1 MICSD
6 NSDIDERDLSRTSN
20 LEGKLTLIRPE
31 RHPLFGSIQVWKT
44 QNGLLV
50 MSVDSMFPSKDQ
62 AMKEAGK
69 LRKRLSRNI
78 PNLMKML
85 DFESKE
91 LKGWCGTAYTFRSFY
106 EFYPRDLHTETVL
119 RSRKKAYYSHWD
131 LTHILCLF
139 LTTLNSIHARGEA
152 FLDLRQCCFAR
163 SGSGPGRFVL
173 LEPLGERPIRR
184 NKAARGAE
192 DLSKVDV
199 LNLALALVSFGNL
212 EVTPQSSKNQAQNQN
227 TLASFKSFKERYESE
242 NPALVEILSDML
254 NPKED
259 SRPTAF
265 EALSGFPP
273 YEEIIGSE
281 KEGINPFLLGKL
293 GIMKRDPQPKAKP
306 QVHRLVSPIPIKVE
320 TRMGPSPRP
329 AQTQK
334 ILEEPTVSTSSGLLA
349 SSDFFK
355 VNSEVEVKEPGINF
369 EKKKS
374 NEAQLVSIEKNQETQ
389 NSFLTASSHFFDRDI
404 PVNAPN
410 ASIVNNEIC
419 PKPQTLTSRN
429 EAVHTNLPL
438 RSLYTSQTE
447 IKHVQSQHP
456 NPSTLQNSTNFAF
469 LADKFKSSGHQN
481 YAVQAPIRISPPS
494 TMKQEDFRSRSLPPG
509 PAVHNNLHQFSNHSK
524 PSIAL
529 PQPQFKILSPPNLVP
544 ISGSMVLPSKDPSI
558 EYNTLKS
565 YSEREQNLN
574 HRPSFLDILTPAV
587 SNMNLDN
594 LLSSTLQSGLN
605 PLKSQK
611 DSTANVPRKEGIV
624 TSEAKIEL
632 KQSGVAQP
640 LLPLT
645 AAKKTQII
653 SLDSSRVRTNPPAFV
668 YTQLSSQPI
677 IVQHQMSLR
686 SNSIPLKDGFNS
698 VRGVSATMNSNA
710 LSHPPIV
717 YTTSYND
724 KNQWKTGSLVSPH
737 AFINAPVISTS
748 FVSSG
753 RT

>member
-1 MICSD
+1 MLCSD
-6 NSDIDERDLSRTSN
+6 NSDIDERDLSRTSD

-44 QNGLLV
+44 QNGSLV

-62 AMKEAGK
+62 AMKEAGR

-119 RSRKKAYYSHWD
+119 RGRKKAYYSHWD

-152 FLDLRQCCFAR
+152 SLDLRQCCFAR

-184 NKAARGAE
+184 NKNARGIE

-199 LNLALALVSFGNL
+199 LNLAFALVSFGNL
-212 EVTPQSSKNQAQNQN
+212 EVTPQSSKNQMQNQN
-227 TLASFKSFKERYESE
+227 ISASFKSFKERYESE

-259 SRPTAF
+259 ARPTAF
-265 EALSGFPP
+265 EAFSGLPP

-281 KEGINPFLLGKL
+281 KQGINPFLLGKM
-293 GIMKRDPQPKAKP
+293 GVMKRDPLPKAKP

-320 TRMGPSPRP
+320 TRMGAPPRP
-329 AQTQK
+329 APTQK
-334 ILEEPTVSTSSGLLA
+334 ILEEPKVSASSGLLA

-355 VNSEVEVKEPGINF
+355 VNSEVEVKEPEINF

-374 NEAQLVSIEKNQETQ
+374 SETQLVNIEKNQQTQ
-389 NSFLTASSHFFDRDI
+389 NTFLTASSHFFDKDI
-404 PVNAPN
+404 PVNVPSAP
-410 ASIVNNEIC
+410 IVNNEMRS
-419 PKPQTLTSRN
+419 KPQTLTSKN
-429 EAVHTNLPL
+429 EAAHTNIPL

-447 IKHVQSQHP
+447 IKQVQPQHQM
-456 NPSTLQNSTNFAF
+456 PSTLQNSTNFAF
-469 LADKFKSSGHQN
+469 LADKFKSSGHQH

-494 TMKQEDFRSRSLPPG
+494 TMKQEDFRSRSLPPA
-509 PAVHNNLHQFSNHSK
+509 PTVHSNPHQFSNHSK
-524 PSIAL
+524 PSILL
-529 PQPQFKILSPPNLVP
+529 PQPQPNVLNSPNVVS
-544 ISGSMVLPSKDPSI
+544 ISGSMLLPSKDPSI

-574 HRPSFLDILTPAV
+574 YRPSFLDILTPAV
-587 SNMNLDN
+587 SNINLDN
-594 LLSSTLQSGLN
+594 LSSSTLQSSLN
-605 PLKSQK
+605 PSKFQK
-611 DSTANVPRKEGIV
+611 ISTTNVPRKEGIA

-645 AAKKTQII
+645 AGKKTPII
-653 SLDSSRVRTNPPAFV
+653 SLDSSRVRANPPSIV
-668 YTQLSSQPI
+668 YTQLSPQPI
-677 IVQHQMSLR
+677 IVQNHMSLR
-686 SNSIPLKDGFNS
+686 SNSIPLKDDFNS
-698 VRGVSATMNSNA
+698 ARGLSATMNT
-710 LSHPPIV
+710 HPPTF
-717 YTTSYND
+717 YTTSYSD

-737 AFINAPVISTS
+737 TFINAPVISTS